1 MVLLEQVMEI
11 IDHQLLSEEIASI
24 RHNEN
29 YCDMRCRMHE
39 TLVSL
44 VRIGVSCSIES
55 PKERMKMNDVPI
67 ELLRVKEF
75 YLGVG
80 KYRAK

>member
-1 MVLLEQVMEI
+1 
-11 IDHQLLSEEIASI
+11 
-24 RHNEN
+24 
-29 YCDMRCRMHE
+29 MHE

-75 YLGVG
+75 YLGIG
-80 KYRAK
+80 KY